1 MLLVQICASHW
12 GPVLFCFIY
21 LFKLRFVM
29 LQRLDS
35 LVFSSSRSKN
45 IFKELFFSPL
55 KNFPHIPTNTLSFN
69 TRAFDPRQRCD
80 ALTAAALVV
89 TERQTGWS

>member
-1 MLLVQICASHW
+1 
-12 GPVLFCFIY
+12 
-21 LFKLRFVM
+21 M

-35 LVFSSSRSKN
+35 LAFSSSHSKN
-45 IFKELFFSPL
+45 IFKELLFYLSPL

-69 TRAFDPRQRCD
+69 TRAFDPRQRRD
-80 ALTAAALVV
+80 ALTAAAFVV